1 MFSSTEDD
9 VLAEMAAQPLFE
21 RGVGKVVFGREEL
34 FTAKA
39 QDDGVGSWGDSDQR
53 AGSFIRLQLCG
64 HLRDLSV
71 GHRIQF
77 K

>member
-1 MFSSTEDD
+1 MFSSTKDG

-39 QDDGVGSWGDSDQR
+39 QDDGVGSWGDGDQR
-53 AGSFIRLQLCG
+53 AGSFVRLQLCG
-64 HLRDLSV
+64 HLRDLCV
-71 GHRIQF
+71 GHRKQLQ
-77 K
+77 